1 MRCVEGQAN
10 SYVKRERLRPC
21 VDLMSE
27 RVRAKQT
34 KRQPVAF
41 VGEPCEIVVKAGVDL
56 LIGVSEHEKKSNCV
70 LSAYTTL
77 VLHTQDSKHP
87 RPKGSSWYRQL
98 QPVINASRTQ
108 FRMMPVVIE
117 RLGDSRTPI

>member
-27 RVRAKQT
+27 RVWDKQT

-70 LSAYTTL
+70 HSAYTTL
-77 VLHTQDSKHP
+77 LLHTQDSSIRARRVP
-87 RPKGSSWYRQL
+87 RGTVNFNLSSMQAGR
-98 QPVINASRTQ
+98 NS
-108 FRMMPVVIE
+108 
-117 RLGDSRTPI
+117 G